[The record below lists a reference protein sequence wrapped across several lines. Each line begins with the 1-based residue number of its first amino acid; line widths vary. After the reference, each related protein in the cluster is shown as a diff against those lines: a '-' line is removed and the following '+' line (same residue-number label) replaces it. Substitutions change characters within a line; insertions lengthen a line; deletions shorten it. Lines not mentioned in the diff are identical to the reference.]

1 MDLNQGGSVE
11 QVWRGKDQVQVRV
24 VAGLHQRFVGLV
36 PPGPA
41 VGTGR
46 EFPAWIRD
54 APSQAAGTLRSAAD
68 RA

>member
-11 QVWRGKDQVQVRV
+11 QVWRGKDQVQVSV

-36 PPGPA
+36 PPRA
-41 VGTGR
+41 CGR
-46 EFPAWIRD
+46 H
-54 APSQAAGTLRSAAD
+54 